1 MAYVESVK
9 VRAGNRREVK
19 KKNQKRNLKNLKKR
33 LLTKLWVKG
42 RW

>member
-1 MAYVESVK
+1 MAYVESIK

-19 KKNQKRNLKNLKKR
+19 KKNQKRNKKNLKKG